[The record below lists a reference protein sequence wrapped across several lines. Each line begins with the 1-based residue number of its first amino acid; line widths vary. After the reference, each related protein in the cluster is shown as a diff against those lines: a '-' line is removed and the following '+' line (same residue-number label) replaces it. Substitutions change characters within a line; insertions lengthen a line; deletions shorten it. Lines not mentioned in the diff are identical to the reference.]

1 MITKYEVVIVSSF
14 CGMKIRAK
22 RPSNLLI
29 VQNIEMILNSGLFSI
44 LDVFSIVLLRPWTE
58 VPFTIVGAG
67 GGGGGGLF
75 PITETQYKQYL
86 GFS

>member
-1 MITKYEVVIVSSF
+1 MIKKYEVVIVSSF

-29 VQNIEMILNSGLFSI
+29 VQNTEMILNSGLFSI

-58 VPFTIVGAG
+58 VPFTIAG
-67 GGGGGGLF
+67 VGGGLF
-75 PITETQYKQYL
+75 PITETEYKQYL